1 MAHNYRISFEF
12 FPPKT
17 DKGRNNLINAQQ
29 ELMSANPEFF
39 SCTYGAG
46 GSTRDNTLETVLAM
60 QKIHPDAAPH
70 LSSIGQ
76 EKAELA
82 EILQE
87 YKDAGLSRIVALRGD
102 LPSGMGYAS
111 SELPYADDLV
121 AFIREQ
127 TGDHFTLEVAAYP
140 EMHPQARS
148 FEDDIAHFKRK
159 IDAGADNGITQYF
172 YNPDA
177 YGFYIDALDKIGCDA
192 PIYPGIMPIMNVANL
207 VRFSKACG
215 ADVPRWLLARLEDL
229 KDDDNAVTEYGIDIV
244 TRLCERLLAMGA
256 PGLHFYTMNR
266 SEISLRVLK
275 NLGL

>member
-1 MAHNYRISFEF
+1 MSHSYRISFEF

-17 DKGRNNLINAQQ
+17 EQGRANLLAAQNQ
-29 ELMSANPEFF
+29 LLAKNPEFF

-46 GSTRDNTLETVLAM
+46 GSTRDNTMDTILAM
-60 QKIHPDAAPH
+60 QQQHADAAPH

-76 EKAELA
+76 EKTELA
-82 EILQE
+82 EILQH
-87 YKDAGLSRIVALRGD
+87 YKESGLTRIVALRGD
-102 LPSGMGYAS
+102 LPSGMGYGQ
-111 SELPYADDLV
+111 SELAYADDLV

-148 FEDDIAHFKRK
+148 FDDDIAHFKRK

-177 YGFYIDALDKIGCDA
+177 YAFYLEALQKINCDA

-215 ADVPRWLLARLEDL
+215 ADIPRWLQARLDDI
-229 KDDDNAVTEYGIDIV
+229 KDDDQAVVDYGVEVV

-266 SEISLRVLK
+266 AEISLRVLD

>member
-1 MAHNYRISFEF
+1 MAHSYRISFEF

-17 DKGRNNLINAQQ
+17 KKGRENLIKAQTD
-29 ELMSANPEFF
+29 LMAANPEFF

-46 GSTRDNTLETVLAM
+46 GSTRDNTYETVLAM
-60 QKIHPDAAPH
+60 QQVHPDAAPH

-82 EILQE
+82 EIIQQ
-87 YKDAGLSRIVALRGD
+87 YKEAGLTRIVALRGD
-102 LPSGMGYAS
+102 LPSGMGYAN

-159 IDAGADNGITQYF
+159 IDAGADSGITQYF

-177 YGFYIDALDKIGCDA
+177 YGFYIDALHAIGCDA
-192 PIYPGIMPIMNVANL
+192 PVYPGIMPIMNVANL

-215 ADVPRWLLARLEDL
+215 ADIPRWLMSRLEDI
-229 KDDDNAVTEYGIDIV
+229 KEDDDAVTEYGIDIV

-266 SEISLRVLK
+266 SEISLRVLE

>member
-1 MAHNYRISFEF
+1 MAHSYRISFEF

-17 DKGRNNLINAQQ
+17 EKGRENLIKAQTD
-29 ELMSANPEFF
+29 LMAANPEFF

-46 GSTRDNTLETVLAM
+46 GSTRDNTYETVLAM
-60 QKIHPDAAPH
+60 QQVHPDAAPH

-82 EILQE
+82 EIIQQ
-87 YKDAGLSRIVALRGD
+87 YKEAGLTRIVALRGD
-102 LPSGMGYAS
+102 LPSGMGYAN

-159 IDAGADNGITQYF
+159 IDAGADSGITQYF

-177 YGFYIDALDKIGCDA
+177 YGFYIDALHAIGCDA
-192 PIYPGIMPIMNVANL
+192 PVYPGIMPIMNVANL

-215 ADVPRWLLARLEDL
+215 ADIPRWLMSRLEDI
-229 KDDDNAVTEYGIDIV
+229 KEDDDAVTEYGIDIV

-266 SEISLRVLK
+266 SEISLRVLE